1 MRPETIK
8 RLLKDVAGG
17 RLTPEEAAAKLVH
30 MPYEDLGF
38 ARIDHHRVLRRGFP
52 EAVYGE
58 GKTAEEIVRILR
70 AFKDRGVPGIVT
82 RLDEEKARAIKARH
96 RALIYHPRPR
106 LAYLGPAPGKGVGRV
121 VVVSGGTSDAGVAEE
136 AHLTA
141 RYLGANSELH
151 ADVGVAGLHRLTSL
165 LPALQEAR
173 VVVAVAGMEGALPSV
188 VAGLTPALVLGVPTS
203 VGFGVQDHGKT
214 ALFAMLSSC
223 VPGLVVVNVDGGFSA
238 GYAAAV
244 VNRLKENDS
253 PQRHRD
259 TERKS
264 SGLGKR
270 NSEGK
275 IGKTGR

>member
-1 MRPETIK
+1 MKPEQIK
-8 RLLKDVAGG
+8 RLLEEVARGK
-17 RLTPEEAAAKLVH
+17 LTPEEAARRLVH

-58 GKTAEEIVRILR
+58 GKSAPEIARILK
-70 AFKDRGVPGIVT
+70 AFNARGIPAIVT
-82 RLDEEKARAIKARH
+82 RLDEKKARTLKKAFP
-96 RALIYHPRPR
+96 ALAYHPRSR
-106 LAYLGPAPGKGVGRV
+106 LAYFGPPPGEGVGRV

-141 RYLGANSELH
+141 WYLGAKSELH
-151 ADVGVAGLHRLTSL
+151 PDVGVAGLHRLTAL

-203 VGFGVQDHGKT
+203 VGFGVQEHGKT

-223 VPGLVVVNVDGGFSA
+223 VPGLVVVNVDAGFSA

-244 VNRLKENDS
+244 VNKLKDEK
-253 PQRHRD
+253 PIHHKD
-259 TERKS
+259 TKS
-264 SGLGKR
+264 TKK
-270 NSEGK
+270 EA
-275 IGKTGR
+275 